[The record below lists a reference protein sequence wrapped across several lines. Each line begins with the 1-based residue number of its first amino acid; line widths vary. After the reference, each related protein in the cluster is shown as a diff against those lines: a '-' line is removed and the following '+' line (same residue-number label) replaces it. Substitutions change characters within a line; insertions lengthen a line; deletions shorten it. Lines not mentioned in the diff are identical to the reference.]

1 VKVLLIGSYPPP
13 LGGVGVFVKRYRHE
27 LEGAGHAV
35 DVIDPAR
42 FAKRE
47 LYLELYRATG
57 RRYDLIS
64 LNFPSFHMM
73 MLLLARGRAGR
84 TEVWDHN
91 WRVLEEW
98 NPLRRG
104 LYELFLR
111 RCRELVL
118 VAPHIK
124 DYYLAHGV
132 ELPAHTRVRHAFLP
146 PPPEEEESIIATYP
160 ADVLGFVRD
169 SRPLVVANA
178 FRVVLR
184 DGVDL
189 YGLDMCVRLV
199 AGLKETYPN
208 VGLLFALADV
218 GEPSYFERIG
228 GEVSARG
235 LGRNVH
241 FMTGQRE
248 LWPLF
253 KRADLMVRP
262 TLSDGYALSVA
273 EALHFGCPVVASDAA
288 ERPPGATLFATRDG
302 EDFLRKCRAV
312 LAADDSAARP
322 RGVE

>member
-1 VKVLLIGSYPPP
+1 MKVLLIGSYPPP
-13 LGGVGVFVKRYRHE
+13 LGGVSVFVKRYRRE

-47 LYLELYRATG
+47 LYRELYRAT
-57 RRYDLIS
+57 RRGYDLIS

-73 MLLLARGRAGR
+73 MMLLLRGRAGK

-98 NPLRRG
+98 NPLRRS

-111 RCRELVL
+111 RCRELIL
-118 VAPHIK
+118 VAPHVK

-132 ELPAHTRVRHAFLP
+132 ELPAQTRVRHAFLP
-146 PPPEEEESIIATYP
+146 PPLEEEESILATYP
-160 ADVLGFVRD
+160 ADVLAFVRR
-169 SRPLVVANA
+169 SRPLIVANA
-178 FRVVLR
+178 FRVVFR
-184 DGVDL
+184 GGVDL

-199 AGLKETYPN
+199 ARLKESYPN
-208 VGLLFALADV
+208 VGLLFALADI

-228 GEVSARG
+228 RELTARG
-235 LGRNVH
+235 LAHNFH

-248 LWPLF
+248 LWALF

-273 EALHFGCPVVASDAA
+273 EALYFGCPVVASDAA
-288 ERPPGATLFATRDG
+288 QRPPGATLFATRDD
-302 EDFLRKCRAV
+302 EDFLRKCRSV
-312 LAADDSAARP
+312 LASLAN
-322 RGVE
+322 G